1 MKYLVAFILFFLC
14 HVSFSQDI
22 GYARKIVDTLT
33 SNYFSGRGAV
43 NEGEKKAALYL
54 EQEYKRLGLKSYNNN
69 YLQPFNFNINTF
81 PKEVSVS
88 LDNDHLIT
96 GVDFL
101 VDAKSGGTNGKFEL
115 IWYNKD
121 NVPTKKQLK
130 KLVAIN
136 FFANKFIVID
146 DADVPK
152 DDEIF
157 PLLKLNVYSAAGIIL
172 LEDKKLTHYLSDSY
186 NDFVILK
193 VLRDKINRDYKSITV
208 NIDQK
213 RITNYQSQNVIGY
226 IEGSEFPDSIIIV
239 SAHYDHLGNMG
250 QEVFFPGA
258 NDNASGVAM
267 LLNLAEHYSQKEPP
281 SKTIVFM
288 AFGAE
293 EAGIIGSKF
302 FVDNPLFTLNRI
314 NFVMN
319 LDLLGTGDD
328 GVMIVNGA
336 ILPEYFNK
344 LEKINTKNN
353 YLSQVKKRGKAANS
367 DHYWFTEKGIP
378 AFFLY
383 TMGGI
388 TAYHDVEDISETL
401 PLTKFEDCFR
411 LIRDFIA
418 EL

>member
-1 MKYLVAFILFFLC
+1 MKYIVALTLFFWC
-14 HVSFSQDI
+14 HFSFSQDI
-22 GYARKIVDTLT
+22 VYARKIVDTLT
-33 SNYFSGRGAV
+33 SSYFSGRGAV
-43 NEGEKKAALYL
+43 NDGEKKAALYL
-54 EQEYKRLGLKSYNNN
+54 KQEYQLLGLKSYTDN
-69 YLQPFNFNINTF
+69 YLQPFNFAINTF
-81 PKEVSVS
+81 PKEVNVR
-88 LDNDHLIT
+88 LDNDQLIT

-115 IWYNKD
+115 VWYNKD

-146 DADVPK
+146 DAGVAK
-152 DDEIF
+152 EDEVF
-157 PLLKLNVYSAAGIIL
+157 QLLKLNVYSAAGIIL

-193 VLRDKINRDYKSITV
+193 VLRHKINRDYKSITV

-213 RITNYQSQNVIGY
+213 RIANYQSQNVIGY
-226 IEGSEFPDSIIIV
+226 IEGTKFPDSIIIV
-239 SAHYDHLGNMG
+239 SAHYDHLGTMG
-250 QEVFFPGA
+250 QKVFFPGA

-267 LLNLAEHYSQKEPP
+267 LLNLAHYYGQKEAPN
-281 SKTIVFM
+281 KTIVFM

-302 FVDNPLFTLNRI
+302 FVEHPLFKLNKI

-328 GVMIVNGA
+328 GAMIVNGA
-336 ILPEYFNK
+336 ILPEHFNK
-344 LEKINTKNN
+344 LETINTTNN
-353 YLSQVKKRGKAANS
+353 YLKQIKKRGKAANS
-367 DHYWFTEKGIP
+367 DHYWFTEKGVP

-388 TAYHDVEDISETL
+388 TAYHDVEDVSKTL

-411 LIRDFIA
+411 LIRDFIN